1 MDHGEKRLGLALSD
15 PSASLAAPLTVI
27 EHVSR
32 QLDAAHVAE
41 LARQHEAGLI
51 VVGQSFDEQGN
62 PNPAG
67 RRAARFAA
75 ALESQTAIAVTLW
88 DESMSTQDARLARL
102 ELGASRKRR
111 SGHLDAFAAQV
122 ILQSYLDAHRDSEG

>member
-122 ILQSYLDAHRDSEG
+122 ILQSYLDAYRESEG